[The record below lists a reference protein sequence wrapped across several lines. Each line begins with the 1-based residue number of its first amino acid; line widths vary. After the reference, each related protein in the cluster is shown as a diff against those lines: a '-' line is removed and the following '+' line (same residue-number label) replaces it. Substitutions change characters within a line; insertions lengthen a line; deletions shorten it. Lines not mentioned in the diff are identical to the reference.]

1 MLGNLLCKIWAIH
14 KLTLKHITYSG
25 IDSTHLLD
33 ANSRKLERSIREKC
47 NINWRIQTEERQGML
62 GR

>member
-14 KLTLKHITYSG
+14 KLTLRNIKYSD
-25 IDSTHLLD
+25 IDSTYLLD
-33 ANSRKLERSIREKC
+33 ANSRRLERSIREKC
-47 NINWRIQTEERQGML
+47 NINWRIQTEKRQGML